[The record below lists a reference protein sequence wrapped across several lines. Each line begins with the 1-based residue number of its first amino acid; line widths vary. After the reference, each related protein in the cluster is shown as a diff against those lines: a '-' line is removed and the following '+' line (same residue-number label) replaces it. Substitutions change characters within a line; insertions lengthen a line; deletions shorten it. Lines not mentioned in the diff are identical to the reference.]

1 MSLSLL
7 ARRVCACQ
15 LIPLLSWQR
24 EPLNLCAAVVMEA
37 LGTAGGGGWR
47 SVCRSRGVFWCS
59 LHTLTP
65 RLLFGGFVR
74 PKELHLE
81 FPPQPSHN

>member
-1 MSLSLL
+1 MSLLLL

-37 LGTAGGGGWR
+37 LGTAGGAVWCC
-47 SVCRSRGVFWCS
+47 VCRCGGVFWCS
-59 LHTLTP
+59 FHTLTP
-65 RLLFGGFVR
+65 RPLFGGFVR
-74 PKELHLE
+74 PKEIHLE
-81 FPPQPSHN
+81 LPAQPSHN